1 MRDFYKKLM
10 KMSLDDAE
18 EIARDHDTDATDEMA
33 MQLYQTRVQHWHMK
47 AMEEQKLNVP
57 TDPKDMYD

>member
-10 KMSLDDAE
+10 KMSVEDAQ
-18 EIARDHDTDATDEMA
+18 EIARENETEAVDEMA

-47 AMEEQKLNVP
+47 AMEERKLDLPN
-57 TDPKDMYD
+57 DPSNMYE

>member
-10 KMSLDDAE
+10 KMSVEDAE
-18 EIARDHDTDATDEMA
+18 EIAREYEIEAVDEMA

-47 AMEEQKLNVP
+47 SMEERQLDLPDDLVSI
-57 TDPKDMYD
+57 YE

>member
-10 KMSLDDAE
+10 KMSVQDAQ
-18 EIARDHDTDATDEMA
+18 EIARDNETEAVDEMA

-47 AMEEQKLNVP
+47 AMEERQLDLPN
-57 TDPKDMYD
+57 DPSNMYE

>member
-10 KMSLDDAE
+10 KMSVQDAQ
-18 EIARDHDTDATDEMA
+18 EIARENETEAVDEMA

-47 AMEEQKLNVP
+47 AMEERQLDLPN
-57 TDPKDMYD
+57 DPSNMYE